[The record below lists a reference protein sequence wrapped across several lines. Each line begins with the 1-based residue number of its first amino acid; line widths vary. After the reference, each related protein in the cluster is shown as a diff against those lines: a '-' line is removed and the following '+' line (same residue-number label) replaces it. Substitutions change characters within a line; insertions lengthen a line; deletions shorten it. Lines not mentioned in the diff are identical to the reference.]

1 MKPVDKSNRD
11 AARARQSFKT
21 KDDFLRWLRKKNPRQ
36 KRLAQDDVT
45 QADHVTSRALM
56 VWADDGGATG

>member
-21 KDDFLRWLRKKNPRQ
+21 KDDFLRWLRKNNPRQ
-36 KRLAQDDVT
+36 KRLAQDEVT
-45 QADHVTSRALM
+45 QADYAISQALM
-56 VWADDGGATG
+56 VWADDGGTTA